1 MSNRLT
7 FSLASLIV
15 IFALAFAATPVMA
28 QNSPTVTITEYA
40 GPDTV
45 NDTATDPTMHVQAR
59 DDFRVVITFTHPVNA
74 LEAADVEYR
83 LLDTNT
89 GAYGV
94 WTATGAAA
102 TQLTGMNA
110 YVAVVLSTD
119 PGALNTAVEVR
130 VPRGATDGTTQP
142 NHGPNAEGR
151 AAFELPPLIPNA
163 MASFGMPAAVQGTTS
178 HYTVDIVF
186 TNTLPT
192 TGQTGGVDNTE
203 ESDNAAPITDALTAL
218 TADYIEIAP
227 ATKAVVRNVSARD
240 DDAKTGT
247 TAGEAGTSTYTLTVE
262 LFDTQEGTTVVMLS
276 LDPGYA
282 MSAAMDAGGTV
293 TIPTPLAAPAAPAV
307 TATAGVGS
315 VTLTWTA
322 TAGYM
327 YEYRQGTSGAW
338 ADVTSPKMISGLA
351 AGTEVTFQVRVKEAG
366 RRPASAITTVMATP
380 TAQPIPTV
388 AGEVTVPA
396 GGYVAV
402 VRDMDLNHLSDDTLP
417 VGSWV
422 VTPDSINIQEWS
434 GMPDLA
440 THFRRSAPGKG
451 GGALTLTKS
460 SNHTANNGNIGVGTV
475 GISEIMWGWD
485 EGSVFGQT
493 LNQLH
498 TQEQWIEVHNT
509 NNFEVKV
516 VLKAYNATDHTVQA
530 LNAQAGELDRM
541 SNFNVN
547 NVWDVKGNSGNS
559 AIGKDFVSMR
569 RVKNGN
575 PYTHGDNNGKNGGK
589 WHASEFVYLR
599 KVSTQSSSPLLEKL
613 VYEFKGTPGRPNT
626 IPVTGAPSRTNVA
639 RSPII
644 FNEVANLRDQT
655 LEWIELK
662 NVSDSARDLR
672 NYEISLITGVGTETR
687 LFHFAY
693 GDNHVIIQ
701 PGEVLLLVD
710 TDPRYNDGHPI
721 AVGYNVRG
729 GNDQALGLGDNA
741 PRYLVTNFAEGGLP
755 DNGEFVLVLRTSKPD
770 ENYENKKG
778 TRDRI
783 SDAVGWHPNLASTGH
798 PLYTRL
804 WPFAVFGAP
813 HVHNKIELERVH
825 YRQHVIDP
833 DKWTHG
839 NRNPEHLA
847 LRDAGYTGVGYKRF
861 ANRHNPAHGGTPGY
875 DHRGLIQNETP
886 QIGGGGVVT
895 ISEIM
900 FDQGDGR
907 YPQWLELYN
916 SSDKPV
922 NLHAGDHG
930 WRLVIENFDDGE
942 IPVNRLSGTL
952 NFRSSDVQTIL
963 PKQTVIV
970 TSTRARSSGSA
981 FFDTSVIFPPT
992 RVFSVWDDSRGSFD
1006 MKRTTDPI
1014 LSTQGFYIE
1023 LIDGKNRVSDSVG
1036 NLIDSP
1042 NRRVAAEIAWP
1053 LSDITGEM
1061 MEGEMMED
1069 VSRSSI
1075 LRRYREPKGGDSRDW
1090 VAYTAAQLLD
1100 MGIKAEGW
1108 VLAST
1113 TDFREVRQT
1122 WYGHQTD
1129 VGSPGITGGRVLP
1142 VELSTFRPVRLDDG
1156 SVAVRWITES
1166 EKDNAGFN
1174 ILRSDDRNG
1183 EFTKLN
1189 TQLIAGQGTTSE
1201 RTAYEFVDKT
1211 AKPNVVYYYQIQD
1224 VSLDGDIEVLKIT
1237 HLRGHVSPSGK
1248 VTTTW
1253 GDLKTLQ

>member
-28 QNSPTVTITEYA
+28 QNAVPVRITEYA
-40 GPDTV
+40 GPNTV
-45 NDTATDPTMHVQAR
+45 NDTTANAEQHVQAR
-59 DDFRVVITFTHPVNA
+59 DDFRVVIAFDHAVSGFV
-74 LEAADVEYR
+74 AADVEYR
-83 LLDTNT
+83 LFNTNT
-89 GAYGV
+89 GAFV
-94 WTATGAAA
+94 PSTTDVSTI
-102 TQLTGMNA
+102 TQLTNTNS
-110 YVAVVLSTD
+110 YVAVIPGITD
-119 PGALNTAVEVR
+119 ILHTAIEVSVAAGAARGTTPPDHGDNAAAVEEFTLPILLV
-130 VPRGATDGTTQP
+130 GT
-142 NHGPNAEGR
+142 GILSAE
-151 AAFELPPLIPNA
+151 
-163 MASFGMPAAVQGTTS
+163 ASFGMPQPVPGQPAQ
-178 HYTVDIVF
+178 YMVDVVF
-186 TNTLPT
+186 TNTSPT
-192 TGQTGGVDNTE
+192 TGGPYTE
-203 ESDNAAPITDALTAL
+203 ESDNTPPVVDAKQLTSDYIDIVPAGHADITLISARRDSAAPDP
-218 TADYIEIAP
+218 AD
-227 ATKAVVRNVSARD
+227 
-240 DDAKTGT
+240 
-247 TAGEAGTSTYTLTVE
+247 TAGVAGTSTYTLTVTLRDAE
-262 LFDTQEGTTVVMLS
+262 PHTAVTLS
-276 LDPGYA
+276 IDPGYA
-282 MSAAMDAGGTV
+282 MTAEMAGTV
-293 TIPTPLAAPAAPAV
+293 RVPTPLAQPAAPTV
-307 TATAGVGS
+307 TPTATTTS
-315 VTLTWTA
+315 ITLTWTA
-322 TAGYM
+322 ATGAT
-327 YEYRQGTSGAW
+327 YEYRQGTSGDW
-338 ADVTSPKMISGLA
+338 ADVTSPKMVSGLTA
-351 AGTEVTFQVRVKEAG
+351 NTEYTFQVRVKESGRAPAG
-366 RRPASAITTVMATP
+366 MIATITHSTDAVS
-380 TAQPIPTV
+380 IPTV

-599 KVSTQSSSPLLEKL
+599 KVSSQSASPLLEKL

-693 GDNHVIIQ
+693 GDNHVIMQ

-798 PLYTRL
+798 PLYTHL

-813 HVHNKIELERVH
+813 HVHNKIALETVH

-861 ANRHNPAHGGTPGY
+861 ASRHNPAHGGTPGY
-875 DHRGLIQNETP
+875 DHNGLIKQLTP
-886 QIGGGGVVT
+886 DIGGGGVVT

-907 YPQWLELYN
+907 YPQWIELYN
-916 SSDKPV
+916 SSDSPV
-922 NLHAGDHG
+922 NLRAGDHG
-930 WRLVIENFDDGE
+930 WRLVIENYDDGE
-942 IPVNRLSGTL
+942 IPINRLSGTL
-952 NFRSSDVQTIL
+952 NFRNSDVQTIL

-970 TSTRARSSGSA
+970 ASTRARNSGSA

-992 RVFSVWDDSRGSFD
+992 RVYSVWDDSRGSLD

-1014 LSTQGFYIE
+1014 LSTEGFYIE
-1023 LIDGKNRVSDSVG
+1023 LIDGKNNVSDSVG

-1061 MEGEMMED
+1061 MED
-1069 VSRSSI
+1069 APRSSI
-1075 LRRYREPKGGDSRDW
+1075 IRRYREPKGGDSRSW
-1090 VAYTAAQLLD
+1090 VPYTAAQILD

-1122 WYGHQTD
+1122 WFGHQTD
-1129 VGSPGITGGRVLP
+1129 IGSPGITGGRILP

-1248 VTTTW
+1248 AATTW